1 MIYEELNEE
10 KVICMVC
17 GTRYFPDEKTFLTF
31 YGNVT
36 IGTGGGIIGNN
47 FNEQGLLYR
56 VQYICRNE
64 ECLLKAFNLNRVESE
79 YDELL

>member
-1 MIYEELNEE
+1 MIYEDLQEE
-10 KVICMVC
+10 KVICIVC
-17 GTRYFPDEKTFLTF
+17 KTRHFPDENTFLTF

-56 VQYICRNE
+56 VQYVCHNE
-64 ECLLKAFNLNRVESE
+64 ECIKKVFNLNSIHTRE
-79 YDELL
+79 